1 MGKTLHVLITVF
13 FTSFGWSQNLKL
25 PTGDTLRVSQIAQKQ
40 NLSQLNVLQFDF
52 DENGYMWAGTEDGL
66 NRFNGYNMYTYS
78 QGTDEASGLT
88 DDHIRGLLYRND
100 TLWLGT
106 NTHAVQAYIPSQ
118 NRFIHF
124 REHEKIASDASLSFT
139 HGIYEVS
146 SRYLLAATLKNC
158 TLIDRKSGEITT
170 LPLPKPAAND
180 YVLGM
185 INHSEENIW
194 LGTYFNGIL
203 KLNLQKM
210 TIEDMPQFNTLDN
223 NPVHAFQKSAANE
236 VLIGTQKGLFKYSFS
251 SEELQLIG
259 QPEQESG
266 IRCFFDWN
274 KDYYL
279 LGGTKGIKFLN
290 KQTYKVKPVVLG
302 GFEKEVFSPVE
313 ILQVKQDAGGGVWM
327 GSQGKGMFYYHP
339 DRQKFTPQRIEL
351 KNEPEKDFISI
362 FNFLREGQTLW
373 MATAIGYVKHDLSS
387 DTYDL
392 YRTNKL
398 GYTLVK
404 DSQGQIWG
412 GGFDLGLEKY
422 NRQKDHF
429 RDLTPLTGI
438 PDRDVAEIIPLSQDS
453 MWVSTWA
460 SGIYS
465 VNPQT
470 LEAQPVKVN
479 GKDLHRSRASFIGKD
494 GTIWLGADDGLYRI
508 SGSETRQYTHKS
520 GSEGSLSNDRVFSIT
535 QDENNNLWIGTAQ
548 GLNKLDLQT
557 DEITS
562 YLEQPGL
569 PNDFI
574 YGVLADNNNDI
585 WVSTNRGLSK
595 LDPTTETFTNF
606 TEQDGLQNN
615 EFNGK
620 AAYKDSLGYLYFGGM
635 NGYNKFHA
643 DSIPVN
649 TYAGKTI
656 IEEVELFGNPIDQ
669 NVIYT
674 DTLSFDHDENVI
686 TFKFTALNFLLPQK
700 NTYQFKM
707 LGFDKDWRPVTKERT
722 TTYTNLNPGTYTFL
736 VKGSNNDLKWGNPDA
751 LVLTIRAPWYA
762 TAWFKAF
769 AILLLLLLITGIYFY
784 RYNLKKAENVRLHKM
799 VEGRTAELRKTNNDL
814 GEAMLLANKQKD
826 NIAFLMQELNHRVKN
841 NLQLIAS
848 LLDIQKE
855 SIFDESARDHL
866 QAAQNRLFTIAAI
879 HDLLSAK
886 NPRGH
891 FRLNDFISSLTS
903 ELVNF
908 MDEGVDLDFKLEPF
922 EVHKKCITPLG
933 IIINELVTNSLKH
946 AFPNEQEKKEIH
958 ISLSAEEET
967 IRMDYKDNGT
977 GIPKDIRNDS
987 NSLGFNLV
995 ENLAQQLKGNLE
1007 IIEAPEGTHIVI
1019 RFKC

>member
-1 MGKTLHVLITVF
+1 MGKTLHLIFIAFITCA
-13 FTSFGWSQNLKL
+13 GWAQNLEL
-25 PTGDTLRVSQIAQKQ
+25 PAGDTLRVSQIAQKQ
-40 NLSQLNVLQFDF
+40 DLSQLNVLQFDF
-52 DENGYMWAGTEDGL
+52 DENGYLWAGTEDGL
-66 NRFNGYNMYTYS
+66 NRFNGYSMHTYS
-78 QGTDEASGLT
+78 QGADENTGLT

-106 NTHAVQAYIPSQ
+106 NTHSVQAYIPSQ
-118 NRFIHF
+118 DRFIYY
-124 REHEKIASDASLSFT
+124 REHEKIAADASLSFT
-139 HGIYEVS
+139 HGIFEVN
-146 SRYLLAATLKNC
+146 SRYLLASTLKNC
-158 TLIDRKSGEITT
+158 ILIDRRSGEVSI
-170 LPLPKPAAND
+170 LPLPNPAAND
-180 YVLGM
+180 YVLGL

-203 KLNLQKM
+203 KLDLQEMKVA
-210 TIEDMPQFNTLDN
+210 DMPEFDLLDN
-223 NPVHAFQKSAANE
+223 NPVHAFQKTADNNI
-236 VLIGTQKGLFKYSFS
+236 LIGSQKGLFEYSFS
-251 SEELQLIG
+251 SEGLELIG
-259 QPEQESG
+259 QPQQESG

-279 LGGTKGIKFLN
+279 LGGTKGLKFLN
-290 KQTYKVKPVVLG
+290 KHTYEFKPVVLA

-313 ILQVKQDAGGGVWM
+313 ILQIKQDASRGVWM

-339 DRQKFTPQRIEL
+339 ARQKFIPKRIEL

-373 MATAIGYVKHDLSS
+373 MATAIGFVKHDLELG
-387 DTYDL
+387 TYDL

-412 GGFDLGLEKY
+412 GGFDQGLEKY

-429 RDLTPLTGI
+429 REVTPLTGI
-438 PDRDVAEIIPLSQDS
+438 PDRDVAEIIPLSKDS

-470 LEAQPVKVN
+470 LKAHPVKIN
-479 GKDLHRSRASFIGKD
+479 GRDLHRSRASFIGKD

-508 SGSETRQYTHKS
+508 SGNETRKYSHKKNS
-520 GSEGSLSNDRVFSIT
+520 KASLSNDRVFSIA
-535 QDENNNLWIGTAQ
+535 QDEMNNLWVGTAQ
-548 GLNKLDLQT
+548 GLNRLNLQT
-557 DEITS
+557 DQITS

-574 YGVLADNNNDI
+574 YGVLTDNNNDI

-595 LDPTTETFTNF
+595 FDRETETFTNF

-649 TYAGKTI
+649 THAGRTI
-656 IEEVELFGNPIDQ
+656 IEEVELFGTPIKR

-674 DTLSFDHDENVI
+674 DTLSFEHDENVI

-707 LGFDKDWRPVTKERT
+707 LGFDKDWRPVTKERS

-736 VKGSNNDLKWGNPDA
+736 VKGSNNDLQWGAPDS
-751 LVLTIRAPWYA
+751 LVLTIKAPWYK
-762 TAWFKAF
+762 TAWFRAF
-769 AILLLLLLITGIYFY
+769 AILFFLLLITGIYLY
-784 RYNLKKAENVRLHKM
+784 RYNLKKAENLRLHQM
-799 VEGRTAELRKTNNDL
+799 VEGRTAELRKTNHDL
-814 GEAMLLANKQKD
+814 SEAMHLAKEQKN

-855 SIFDESARDHL
+855 TIQDELARNNL

-879 HDLLSAK
+879 HDLLGAK
-886 NPRGH
+886 KPGEN
-891 FRLNDFISSLTS
+891 FKLDEFVSSLAR
-903 ELVNF
+903 ELVSF
-908 MDEGVDLDFKLEPF
+908 MDEGVYLDFNLEVL

-946 AFPNEQEKKEIH
+946 AFSGHKDHKKIE
-958 ISLSAEEET
+958 ISLSREGEL
-967 IRMDYKDNGT
+967 IRLDYKDNGI
-977 GIPKDIRNDS
+977 GIPDNFKDE

-995 ENLAQQLKGNLE
+995 ENLARQLKGDLE
-1007 IIEAPEGTHIVI
+1007 ILKVPAGAHIVI

>member
-1 MGKTLHVLITVF
+1 MAKTLHLIFIVL
-13 FTSFGWSQNLKL
+13 FTCTGWAQNLQL
-25 PTGDTLRVSQIAQKQ
+25 PAGDTLRVSQIAQKQ
-40 NLSQLNVLQFDF
+40 DLSQLNVLQFDF
-52 DENGYMWAGTEDGL
+52 DENGYLWAGTEDGL

-78 QGTDEASGLT
+78 QGTDETSGLT

-118 NRFIHF
+118 NKFLHYRD
-124 REHEKIASDASLSFT
+124 HEKITADPSLSFA
-139 HGIYEVS
+139 HGIYEVNS
-146 SRYLLAATLKNC
+146 KYLLAATLKNC
-158 TLIDRKSGEITT
+158 ILIDRKSGGITT
-170 LPLPKPAAND
+170 LPLPNPDAND
-180 YVLGM
+180 YVLGL

-203 KLNLQKM
+203 KLDLQKM

-274 KDYYL
+274 ENYYL

-290 KQTYKVKPVVLG
+290 KQTYNIKPIVLA

-339 DRQKFTPQRIEL
+339 ARQKFTPQRIEL

-362 FNFLREGQTLW
+362 FNFLREGETLW
-373 MATAIGYVKHDLSS
+373 MATAIGYVKHDMRA
-387 DTYDL
+387 DTYEL

-422 NRQKDHF
+422 NRKKDLF
-429 RDLTPLTGI
+429 KDVTPLTGI
-438 PDRDVAEIIPLSQDS
+438 PDRDVAEIIPLSKDS
-453 MWVSTWA
+453 IWVSTWA
-460 SGIYS
+460 SGIFS
-465 VNPQT
+465 VDPQT
-470 LEAQPVKVN
+470 FEAHQVKIN
-479 GKDLHRSRASFIGKD
+479 GRDIHRSRASFISED

-508 SGSETRQYTHKS
+508 SGCETRKYTHKS

-595 LDPTTETFTNF
+595 FDRETETFTNF

-649 TYAGKTI
+649 THAGRTI
-656 IEEVELFGNPIDQ
+656 IEEVELFGTPIER

-674 DTLSFDHDENVI
+674 DTLSFEHDENVI

-700 NTYQFKM
+700 NNYQFKM
-707 LGFDKDWRPVTKERT
+707 LGFDKDWRPVTKERS

-736 VKGSNNDLKWGNPDA
+736 VKGSNNDLKWGAPDS
-751 LVLTIRAPWYA
+751 LVLTIRAPWYK
-762 TAWFKAF
+762 TVWFRAF
-769 AILLLLLLITGIYFY
+769 AILFFLLLITGVYLY
-784 RYNLKKAENVRLHKM
+784 RYNLKKAENLRLHKM

-814 GEAMLLANKQKD
+814 SKAMHLAKEQKD
-826 NIAFLMQELNHRVKN
+826 NISFLMQELNHRVKN

-855 SIFDESARDHL
+855 TIQDESARNNL

-879 HDLLSAK
+879 HDLLGAK
-886 NPRGH
+886 KPGEN
-891 FRLNDFISSLTS
+891 FKLDEFVSSLAR
-903 ELVNF
+903 ELVSF
-908 MDEGVDLDFKLEPF
+908 IDEGVHLDFNLEVL

-933 IIINELVTNSLKH
+933 IIINELVTNTLKH
-946 AFPNEQEKKEIH
+946 AFPGHRDNKKIA
-958 ISLSAEEET
+958 ISLSREGEL
-967 IRMDYKDNGT
+967 IRLDYKDNGI
-977 GIPKDIRNDS
+977 GIPDNFKDE

-995 ENLAQQLKGNLE
+995 ENLARQLKGHLE
-1007 IIEAPEGTHIVI
+1007 ILKVPEGAHIVI
-1019 RFKC
+1019 LFKC